1 MGATLVIVLLGFY
14 FLPAIVGAVR
24 SVPNLGSVVVIN
36 FFLGWTFVGWV
47 VALAMAFR
55 SGPST
60 TQVHIHQPVHNQS
73 AVDPELQDVVA
84 KAIAD
89 HEERKKTL
97 EPPPD

>member
-1 MGATLVIVLLGFY
+1 MGAILVIVLLGFY

-55 SGPST
+55 SDPST